1 MSTSNPANLVII
13 VELKDPDDFETILKD
28 IDEELC
34 KVGELDSAMEAFKGS
49 NTRDNLSAAFATQLT
64 KSHASQDAPR
74 ASSPIENIRI
84 LSNLDPPIREKLF
97 CFKEIWLSNIGCKE
111 VVHSEWNSFGDFG
124 YEGEILAKVDKCG
137 KDLNW
142 WNKNVFGNV

>member
-1 MSTSNPANLVII
+1 MFFTFDPFDLTGPARFAMSTSNPANLVII
-13 VELKDPDDFETILKD
+13 VELKD

-34 KVGELDSAMEAFKGS
+34 RVGELDSAMEAFKGS

-84 LSNLDPPIREKLF
+84 LPS
-97 CFKEIWLSNIGCKE
+97 WTQ
-111 VVHSEWNSFGDFG
+111 
-124 YEGEILAKVDKCG
+124 
-137 KDLNW
+137 
-142 WNKNVFGNV
+142 

>member
-1 MSTSNPANLVII
+1 MKFPGLRVYHSSCDSSNYDPLHI
-13 VELKDPDDFETILKD
+13 V
-28 IDEELC
+28 
-34 KVGELDSAMEAFKGS
+34 
-49 NTRDNLSAAFATQLT
+49 
-64 KSHASQDAPR
+64 
-74 ASSPIENIRI
+74 

-97 CFKEIWLSNIGCKE
+97 CFEEIWLSNIGCEE

>member
-1 MSTSNPANLVII
+1 MFFTCDPFDLTGHARFAMSTSNPANLVII

-34 KVGELDSAMEAFKGS
+34 RVGELDSAMEAFKGS

-84 LSNLDPPIREKLF
+84 LPS
-97 CFKEIWLSNIGCKE
+97 WTQ
-111 VVHSEWNSFGDFG
+111 
-124 YEGEILAKVDKCG
+124 
-137 KDLNW
+137 
-142 WNKNVFGNV
+142 